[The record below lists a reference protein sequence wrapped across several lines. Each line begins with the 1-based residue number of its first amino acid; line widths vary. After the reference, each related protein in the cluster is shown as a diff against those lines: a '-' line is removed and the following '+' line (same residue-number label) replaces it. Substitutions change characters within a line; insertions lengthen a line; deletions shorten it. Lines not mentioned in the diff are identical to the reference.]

1 VDRPVS
7 KERGP
12 ASSPHR
18 IVNPKSLVSPSGYSH
33 AVVAAPGRT
42 IYLAGQ
48 TAHVPGEATPDD
60 IVEQFDRAAGN
71 VVVALEAAGG
81 KPEDLVSMQI
91 FTTDLADY
99 LSKSREIGAAYQKH
113 FGKHYPAAALI
124 EVKSLV
130 GGAKVELVCTAV
142 IPDTARGR

>member
-1 VDRPVS
+1 MN
-7 KERGP
+7 ER
-12 ASSPHR
+12 ADSATRHR
-18 IVNPKSLVSPSGYSH
+18 IVNPESLVAPSGYSH

-48 TAHVPGEATPDD
+48 TAHVPGEETPED
-60 IVEQFDRAAGN
+60 IVKQFDRAARK
-71 VVVALEAAGG
+71 VVIALETAGG
-81 KPEDLVSMQI
+81 RPDDLVSMQI

-99 LSKSREIGAAYQKH
+99 LSKSKEVGDVYQKH

-130 GGAKVELVCTAV
+130 GGAKVELSSIAV
-142 IPDTARGR
+142 VPEGERG